1 MSPRDQGTQ
10 RPEREISDPR
20 PRGHRQTD
28 RWVCMHAP
36 THAGAE
42 DPFQVEAEAGT
53 GTAAPHLTPMAVL
66 DRQAQKAA
74 TLEPASIQ
82 GSKQRSRASVFG
94 AAWRCVQRAC
104 RLCAWRRPACSLRQC
119 AHGLG
124 RSPLASL
131 SVLSPHGERLRYSR
145 VVLGRTNATQD
156 NSSDIPKV
164 TNIIG
169 LSTIFMS

>member
-1 MSPRDQGTQ
+1 MSPRDQRVADAQ

-28 RWVCMHAP
+28 RWVC

-74 TLEPASIQ
+74 TLEAASIQ

-94 AAWRCVQRAC
+94 AARRCVQRAC
-104 RLCAWRRPACSLRQC
+104 RRCAWRRPACSLRQC

-124 RSPLASL
+124 RSPLAMSL
-131 SVLSPHGERLRYSR
+131 SVLTPQSSR
-145 VVLGRTNATQD
+145 
-156 NSSDIPKV
+156 
-164 TNIIG
+164 
-169 LSTIFMS
+169 

>member
-74 TLEPASIQ
+74 TLEPRGCIHPRLQAEITCF
-82 GSKQRSRASVFG
+82 RFRRG
-94 AAWRCVQRAC
+94 AAVRA
-104 RLCAWRRPACSLRQC
+104 AC
-119 AHGLG
+119 
-124 RSPLASL
+124 
-131 SVLSPHGERLRYSR
+131 LSPVCVAAAGVLPPPMRTWAGTKPARHESQCPQSSR
-145 VVLGRTNATQD
+145 
-156 NSSDIPKV
+156 
-164 TNIIG
+164 
-169 LSTIFMS
+169 